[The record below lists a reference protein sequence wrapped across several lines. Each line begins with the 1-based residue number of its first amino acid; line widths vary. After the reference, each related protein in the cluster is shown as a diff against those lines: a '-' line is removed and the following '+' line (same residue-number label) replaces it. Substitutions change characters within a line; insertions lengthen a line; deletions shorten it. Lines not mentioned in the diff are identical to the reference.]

1 MRKSRLRKFSTATQ
15 RNTDKRLTESFD
27 KLGVL
32 MDALAEDV
40 ATLSD
45 EEILKEASVEEI
57 DVRQEACR
65 IRELL
70 AQAAML
76 AKRQNR

>member
-1 MRKSRLRKFSTATQ
+1 
-15 RNTDKRLTESFD
+15 
-27 KLGVL
+27 